1 MNRRYPAVFFD
12 FGVQPVDPLRN
23 VEPTVGVVRR
33 QMPQQK
39 AERRELASVDD
50 IVQAAD
56 VDALVADAEEARL
69 RHDQP
74 FAARALGIRGKAVGQ
89 QRAADA
95 PQGGRGKRVGG
106 TCKRFAASVAS
117 LMR

>member
-1 MNRRYPAVFFD
+1 
-12 FGVQPVDPLRN
+12 
-23 VEPTVGVVRR
+23 
-33 QMPQQK
+33 MPQQK

-56 VDALVADAEEARL
+56 VDALVADAEEARAPT
-69 RHDQP
+69 RP
-74 FAARALGIRGKAVGQ
+74 AFRCPTLGIRGKAVGQ

-106 TCKRFAASVAS
+106 TCKRFGGVRRVADAGS
-117 LMR
+117 PPCGTRVRRA